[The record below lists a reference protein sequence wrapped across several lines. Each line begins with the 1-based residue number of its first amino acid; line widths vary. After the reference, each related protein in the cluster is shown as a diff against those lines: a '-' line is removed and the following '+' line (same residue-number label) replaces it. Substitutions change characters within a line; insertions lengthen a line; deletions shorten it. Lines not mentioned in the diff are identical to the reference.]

1 MHDRRVTMTYGEP
14 QVATT
19 TGRGRWQ
26 ALADR
31 LLESVA
37 PYASPSGSLVVL
49 PGPASAS
56 GRWSDGLEG
65 FARTGLLAAFRT
77 RGADGDDPARLIE
90 RYARGLTAGTDPSH
104 AERWPSIAERRQ
116 AVPEAA
122 SIAILLSETR
132 PWLWEQLDP
141 AVQERTVDWLAGVV
155 GTSGYT
161 NNWIWFQTVIE
172 TFLQSVGGPWRQE
185 DLDRNTEIQESLY
198 RGDGWYSDGAGP
210 DGSQQNFDHYAGW
223 AWHVY
228 PLFQARILGEE
239 LPRIHRERLRAFLD
253 QARELVGGTGAP
265 LFQGRSLTYRFATV
279 APFWAG
285 AIAGETPLPT
295 GATRA
300 LADAV
305 LNHFVEAGAIDERG
319 LLPIGWHRE
328 FRALRQA
335 YTGSSSTYWASKG
348 MMGLLLP
355 EQHPEWSGSAEWSGA
370 AEASGST
377 PSVSVRS
384 FSAPGW
390 LVVRS
395 EADGI
400 ARVLNHGSDGFR
412 GPAGGVRADN
422 PFYHRLG
429 YSTATSP
436 DLSPGGVA
444 EPLESHVALL
454 DAAGAP
460 SHRDRIERVHL
471 GDHVAVSRSRVHW
484 LDTPATAGPA
494 VEVAGW
500 AALRR
505 GPRVTVASV
514 VHGVQELRLAWW
526 NAVASVPQPSAIDDL
541 DAAWPEAE
549 GPWSFR
555 IGGWA
560 LPVRDERWSARSAS
574 TATRDDGVASAVI
587 GVRGLE
593 QHGIAHRTGG
603 DPFATGSVTPWARGT
618 VPAAEGVVVAAL
630 VAVGAEST
638 LDLEALP
645 LIEIAA
651 DRITV
656 RWSDGEVDVVPAD
669 GVRA

>member
-1 MHDRRVTMTYGEP
+1 MHDRRVTMTYGDAE
-14 QVATT
+14 VATT
-19 TGRGRWQ
+19 TARGRWQ

-31 LLESVA
+31 LLESTT
-37 PYASPSGSLVVL
+37 PYASPSGSLIVL

-65 FARTGLLAAFRT
+65 FARTGLLAAFRL

-90 RYARGLTAGTDPSH
+90 RYARGLAAGTDPAH
-104 AERWPSIAERRQ
+104 AERWPTIAERRQ

-122 SIAILLSETR
+122 SIAILLAETR
-132 PWLWEQLDP
+132 PWLWDRLEP
-141 AVQERTVDWLAGVV
+141 AVQERTIAWLAGVV

-161 NNWIWFQTVIE
+161 NNWTWFQTVIE
-172 TFLQSVGGPWRQE
+172 SFLQSVGGPWRQE

-228 PLFQARILGEE
+228 PLLQARILGSD
-239 LPRIHRERLRAFLD
+239 LAPVHRERLRAYLD
-253 QARELVGGTGAP
+253 QARELVGGAGAP
-265 LFQGRSLTYRFATV
+265 LFQGRSLTYRFATL

-285 AIAGETPLPT
+285 AIAGETPLPA
-295 GATRA
+295 GATRS

-305 LNHFVEAGAIDERG
+305 LDRFVDSGAIDERG
-319 LLPIGWHRE
+319 LLPIGWHGE

-355 EQHPEWSGSAEWSGA
+355 ADHPEWSATA
-370 AEASGST
+370 AVPGASGE
-377 PSVSVRS
+377 VSVRALP
-384 FSAPGW
+384 APGW

-395 EADGI
+395 PADGI
-400 ARVLNHGSDGFR
+400 SRVLNHGSDGFR
-412 GPAGGVRADN
+412 GPAGGARADN
-422 PFYHRLG
+422 PFYHRVG

-436 DLSPGGVA
+436 DLSRAGVA

-454 DAAGAP
+454 DAAGSP

-471 GDHVAVSRSRVHW
+471 GDRVAVSRSRVHW
-484 LDTPATAGPA
+484 LDTPHTAGA
-494 VEVAGW
+494 SDVTGW
-500 AALRR
+500 ATLRR

-514 VHGVQELRLAWW
+514 AHGVRELRLAWW
-526 NAVASVPQPSAIDDL
+526 DAADASAQPSAIDDL
-541 DAAWPEAE
+541 DAAWPEDA

-560 LPVRDERWSARSAS
+560 LPVHDGRWRA
-574 TATRDDGVASAVI
+574 TAPATAVRDDGVMSSVI

-593 QHGIAHRTGG
+593 RHGIAHRTGG
-603 DPFATGSVTPWARGT
+603 DPVAEGSATPWAAGGS
-618 VPAAEGVVVAAL
+618 PAAERDVVAAL
-630 VAVGAEST
+630 VVLGAQDAVGPGAPP
-638 LDLEALP
+638 A
-645 LIEIAA
+645 IEVGPDGIQ
-651 DRITV
+651 V
-656 RWSDGEVDVVPAD
+656 RWSDGVVDVVPTGEVGA
-669 GVRA
+669 

>member
-14 QVATT
+14 EVATT

-37 PYASPSGSLVVL
+37 AYASPSGSLVVL

-77 RGADGDDPARLIE
+77 RGAGGDDPALLME
-90 RYARGLTAGTDPSH
+90 RYARGLGAGTDPSH

-132 PWLWEQLDP
+132 PWLWERLEP

-161 NNWIWFQTVIE
+161 NNWTWFQTVIE
-172 TFLQSVGGPWRQE
+172 TFLQSVGGPWRQD

-228 PLFQARILGEE
+228 PLFQARILGTD
-239 LPRIHRERLRAFLD
+239 LPRIHRERLHAFLG

-265 LFQGRSLTYRFATV
+265 LFQGRSLTYRFATL

-305 LNHFVEAGAIDERG
+305 LDHFVDGGAIDERG
-319 LLPIGWHRE
+319 LLSIGWHRE

-355 EQHPEWSGSAEWSGA
+355 EQHPEWSRAPEVPR
-370 AEASGST
+370 ST
-377 PSVSVRS
+377 ETVSVRS

-412 GPAGGVRADN
+412 GPAGGARADN

-436 DLSPGGVA
+436 DLSLGGVA

-471 GDHVAVSRSRVHW
+471 GDRVAVSRSRVHW
-484 LDTPATAGPA
+484 LDTPATAGEA
-494 VEVAGW
+494 VDVAGW

-514 VHGVQELRLAWW
+514 VHGVRELRLAWW
-526 NAVASVPQPSAIDDL
+526 NAVAPASQPSAIDDL
-541 DAAWPEAE
+541 DSAWPEAE

-560 LPVRDERWSARSAS
+560 LPVHDGRWSATAAAA
-574 TATRDDGVASAVI
+574 ATRDDAVASAVV

-593 QHGIAHRTGG
+593 QHGIARRAGG
-603 DPFATGSVTPWARGT
+603 DPFAEASVTPWAQGA
-618 VPAAEGVVVAAL
+618 VPAAEGDVVAAL
-630 VAVGAEST
+630 VALGAEDT

-645 LIEIAA
+645 LVEIAA

-656 RWSDGEVDVVPAD
+656 RWGDGAVDVVPAD
-669 GVRA
+669 GARA

>member
-1 MHDRRVTMTYGEP
+1 MHDRRVTMTYREP
-14 QVATT
+14 EAAAT
-19 TGRGRWQ
+19 TGRGRWE

-37 PYASPSGSLVVL
+37 PYASPSGSLIVL

-65 FARTGLLAAFRT
+65 YARTGLLAAFRT
-77 RGADGDDPARLIE
+77 RGADGDDPAHLIE

-104 AERWPSIAERRQ
+104 GERWPSIAERRQ

-122 SIAILLSETR
+122 SVAILLSETR
-132 PWLWEQLDP
+132 PWLWEQLEP
-141 AVQERTVDWLAGVV
+141 TVQERTVDWLAGVV
-155 GTSGYT
+155 GTGGYT
-161 NNWIWFQTVIE
+161 NNWTWFQTVIE
-172 TFLQSVGGPWRQE
+172 AFLQSVGGPWRQD

-210 DGSQQNFDHYAGW
+210 DGSQQNFDHYVGW

-228 PLFQARILGEE
+228 PLLHARILGSE
-239 LPRIHRERLRAFLD
+239 LAPVHRERLRAFLD
-253 QARELVGGTGAP
+253 QARDLVGGTGDP
-265 LFQGRSLTYRFATV
+265 LFQGRSLTYRFATL

-295 GATRA
+295 GTTRA

-305 LNHFVEAGAIDERG
+305 LDRFVEGGAIDERG
-319 LLPIGWHRE
+319 LLSIGWHRE

-335 YTGSSSTYWASKG
+335 YTGSSSIYWASKG

-355 EQHPEWSGSAEWSGA
+355 AQHPEWSAVPE
-370 AEASGST
+370 T
-377 PSVSVRS
+377 PDAPESVSVRS
-384 FSAPGW
+384 FTAPGW

-412 GPAGGVRADN
+412 GPAGGARADN

-429 YSTATSP
+429 YSTVTSP
-436 DLSPGGVA
+436 DLSLAGVA

-471 GDHVAVSRSRVHW
+471 GDRVAISRSRVHW
-484 LDTPATAGPA
+484 LDTPATAGA
-494 VEVAGW
+494 VADMAGW

-514 VHGVQELRLAWW
+514 VHGVREVRLAWW
-526 NAVASVPQPSAIDDL
+526 NSVVSDPQPSAVDDL

-549 GPWSFR
+549 EPWTFR

-560 LPVRDERWSARSAS
+560 LPVQNGRWQARGAS
-574 TATRDDGVASAVI
+574 TAARDDGVASTVI

-593 QHGIAHRTGG
+593 QHGLAHRTGG
-603 DPFATGSVTPWARGT
+603 DPFAEGSVTPWARGT
-618 VPAAEGVVVAAL
+618 VPAAEGDVVAAL

-638 LDLEALP
+638 LDLETLP
-645 LIEIAA
+645 LVDIAA
-651 DRITV
+651 DRVTV
-656 RWSDGEVDVVPAD
+656 RWSDGAVDVVPAD

>member
-14 QVATT
+14 EVATT
-19 TGRGRWQ
+19 TARGRWQ

-37 PYASPSGSLVVL
+37 PYASPSGSLIVL

-77 RGADGDDPARLIE
+77 RGAEGDDPAHLIE
-90 RYARGLTAGTDPSH
+90 RYARGLAAGTDPSH
-104 AERWPSIAERRQ
+104 VERWPSIAERRQ

-122 SIAILLSETR
+122 SVAILLSETR
-132 PWLWEQLDP
+132 PWLWERLDP

-161 NNWIWFQTVIE
+161 NNWTWFQTVIE
-172 TFLQSVGGPWRQE
+172 TFLQSVGGPWRQD

-228 PLFQARILGEE
+228 PLFQARILGVD
-239 LPRIHRERLRAFLD
+239 LPQIHRERLRAFLD

-305 LNHFVEAGAIDERG
+305 LDHFVEGGAIDERG
-319 LLPIGWHRE
+319 LLSIGWHRE

-355 EQHPEWSGSAEWSGA
+355 EQHPEWSGAPEWPGA
-370 AEASGST
+370 PEATGST
-377 PSVSVRS
+377 GSVSVRS
-384 FSAPGW
+384 FPAPGW

-412 GPAGGVRADN
+412 GPAGGARADN

-436 DLSPGGVA
+436 DLSRAGVA

-454 DAAGAP
+454 DADGAP

-471 GDHVAVSRSRVHW
+471 GDRVAVSRSRAHW
-484 LDTPATAGPA
+484 LDTPATAGA
-494 VEVAGW
+494 AADVAGW

-505 GPRVTVASV
+505 GPRITVASV
-514 VHGVQELRLAWW
+514 VHGVRELRLAWW
-526 NAVASVPQPSAIDDL
+526 NAVASAPQPSAIDDL

-560 LPVRDERWSARSAS
+560 LPVRDEQWSATAAS
-574 TATRDDGVASAVI
+574 TATRDDGLASAVI

-603 DPFATGSVTPWARGT
+603 DPFADGSVTPWARGT
-618 VPAAEGVVVAAL
+618 TPAAEGAVVAAL
-630 VAVGAEST
+630 VALGAAGT

-645 LIEIAA
+645 VVEIAA
-651 DRITV
+651 DLITV
-656 RWSDGEVDVVPAD
+656 RWSDGVVDVVPAD

>member
-1 MHDRRVTMTYGEP
+1 MHDRRVTMTYREP
-14 QVATT
+14 EAAAT
-19 TGRGRWQ
+19 TGRGRWE

-37 PYASPSGSLVVL
+37 PYASPSGSLIVL

-65 FARTGLLAAFRT
+65 YARTGLLAAFRT
-77 RGADGDDPARLIE
+77 RGADGDDPAHLIE

-104 AERWPSIAERRQ
+104 GERWPSIAERRQ

-122 SIAILLSETR
+122 SVAILLSETR
-132 PWLWEQLDP
+132 PWLWEQLEP

-155 GTSGYT
+155 GTGGFT
-161 NNWIWFQTVIE
+161 NNWTWFQTVIE
-172 TFLQSVGGPWRQE
+172 AFLQSVGGPWRQD

-228 PLFQARILGEE
+228 PLLHARILGSE
-239 LPRIHRERLRAFLD
+239 LAPVHRERLRAFLD
-253 QARELVGGTGAP
+253 QARDLVGGTGDP
-265 LFQGRSLTYRFATV
+265 LFQGRSLTYRFATL

-285 AIAGETPLPT
+285 AIARETPLPT
-295 GATRA
+295 GTTRA

-305 LNHFVEAGAIDERG
+305 LDRFVEGGAIDERG
-319 LLPIGWHRE
+319 LLSIGWHRE

-355 EQHPEWSGSAEWSGA
+355 EQHPEWSAVPE
-370 AEASGST
+370 T
-377 PSVSVRS
+377 PDAPESVSVRS
-384 FSAPGW
+384 FTAPGW

-412 GPAGGVRADN
+412 GPAGGARADN

-429 YSTATSP
+429 YSTVTSP
-436 DLSPGGVA
+436 DLSLAGVA

-471 GDHVAVSRSRVHW
+471 GDRVAISRSRVHW
-484 LDTPATAGPA
+484 LDTPATAGA
-494 VEVAGW
+494 VADMAGW

-514 VHGVQELRLAWW
+514 VHGVREVRLAWW
-526 NAVASVPQPSAIDDL
+526 NAVVSDPQPSAIDDL

-549 GPWSFR
+549 EPWTFR

-560 LPVRDERWSARSAS
+560 LPVHDGRWRATAAS
-574 TATRDDGVASAVI
+574 TATRDDGVASTVI

-593 QHGIAHRTGG
+593 QHGLAHRTGG
-603 DPFATGSVTPWARGT
+603 DPFAEGSVTPWARGT
-618 VPAAEGVVVAAL
+618 VLAAEGDVVAAL

-638 LDLEALP
+638 LDLETP
-645 LIEIAA
+645 PVVDIAA

-656 RWSDGEVDVVPAD
+656 RWSDGAVDVVPAD

>member
-1 MHDRRVTMTYGEP
+1 MTYGEP
-14 QVATT
+14 EVATT
-19 TGRGRWQ
+19 TGRGRWE

-37 PYASPSGSLVVL
+37 PYASPSGSLIVL

-65 FARTGLLAAFRT
+65 FARTGLLAAFRI
-77 RGADGDDPARLIE
+77 RGADGDDPAHLIE
-90 RYARGLTAGTDPSH
+90 RYARGLAAGTDPSH
-104 AERWPSIAERRQ
+104 AERWPTIAERRQ

-122 SIAILLSETR
+122 SVAILLSETR

-161 NNWIWFQTVIE
+161 NNWTWFQTVIE
-172 TFLQSVGGPWRQE
+172 TFLQSVGGPWRQD

-228 PLFQARILGEE
+228 PLFQARILGAD
-239 LPRIHRERLRAFLD
+239 LPQVHRERLRAFLD
-253 QARELVGGTGAP
+253 QARDLVGGAGAP
-265 LFQGRSLTYRFATV
+265 LFQGRSLTYRFATL

-285 AIAGETPLPT
+285 TIAGETPLPT
-295 GATRA
+295 GTTRA

-305 LNHFVEAGAIDERG
+305 LDHFVEGGAIDERG
-319 LLPIGWHRE
+319 LLSIGWHRE
-328 FRALRQA
+328 FRPLRQA

-355 EQHPEWSGSAEWSGA
+355 ERHPEWSA
-370 AEASGST
+370 APEAPAST
-377 PSVSVRS
+377 ESVRLRS
-384 FSAPGW
+384 FTAPGW

-412 GPAGGVRADN
+412 GPGGGVRADN
-422 PFYHRLG
+422 PLYHRLG

-436 DLSPGGVA
+436 DLSLEGIA

-454 DAAGAP
+454 DAAGSP
-460 SHRDRIERVHL
+460 SHRDRIQRVHL
-471 GDHVAVSRSRVHW
+471 GDRVAVSRSRVHW
-484 LDTPATAGPA
+484 LDTPATAGAGAATAGA
-494 VEVAGW
+494 VADVAGW

-514 VHGVQELRLAWW
+514 VHGVRELRLAWW
-526 NAVASVPQPSAIDDL
+526 NAVASDPQPTAIDDL
-541 DAAWPEAE
+541 DAVWPEAE

-560 LPVRDERWSARSAS
+560 LPVHDGRWQAPDAS
-574 TATRDDGVASAVI
+574 TAIRDDGVASAVI

-593 QHGIAHRTGG
+593 RQGLTHRTGG
-603 DPFATGSVTPWARGT
+603 DPFGAGSVTPWARGT
-618 VPAAEGVVVAAL
+618 VPAAEGEVVAAL
-630 VAVGAEST
+630 VALGTMST
-638 LDLEALP
+638 LDLETP
-645 LIEIAA
+645 PQIDVAA
-651 DRITV
+651 GRITV
-656 RWSDGEVDVVPAD
+656 RWSDGAVDVVPAD